1 MNYLSKAIPGWQVVW
16 LAPVNRYILFR
27 EPAFSMFKDLATN
40 ASPEEAAKRLTENQ
54 KVGFSEALE
63 IAHETDRNIRNLL
76 AEGKQNPGVTEKEGS
91 SALED
96 LSAMDFE
103 GHNYRI
109 YDKRI
114 RFRYA
119 NPWIKSIIHPFIAH
133 LEVQDEEDAAIRF
146 ALYPE
151 KDTLM
156 LRINDRKEL
165 RWDAKA
171 TGFFKGSVF
180 LQLINVLYETN
191 DTDWFGVFHASAV
204 AFGNQGVL
212 ISAPQGGGKSTLAA
226 LLTASGFDFVADDFV
241 PVSID
246 KQEICSFPTALTVK
260 KGALKVLSSYYP
272 ELRGKETTYNSF
284 LKKEMLFLPP
294 PGEQIPWKG
303 KVKALLF
310 PEYNPETDCSLEKA
324 DPVSVMNDFIR
335 EAWIADT
342 EMAASAFLDWFFAVP
357 CYRLTYSHNQ
367 KAIESVKKAMRE

>member
-1 MNYLSKAIPGWQVVW
+1 
-16 LAPVNRYILFR
+16 
-27 EPAFSMFKDLATN
+27 MFKDLATN

-91 SALED
+91 SALD
-96 LSAMDFE
+96 DFSLTAFE
-103 GHNYRI
+103 GHSYRI
-109 YDKRI
+109 YNRRI
-114 RFRYA
+114 RFLYA
-119 NPWIKSIIHPFIAH
+119 NPWMKSMVHPLIAH
-133 LEVQDEEDAAIRF
+133 WEVPEETNAPIRF

-151 KDTLM
+151 NDSLV

-165 RWDAKA
+165 RWDAEV
-171 TGFFKGSVF
+171 TGFYKGSVF
-180 LQLINVLYETN
+180 LQLINALYETN

-204 AFGNQGVL
+204 ASHDRGVL

-241 PVSID
+241 PVSIN
-246 KQEICSFPTALTVK
+246 KQEICSFPAALTVK
-260 KGALKVLSSYYP
+260 KGAVNVLSSYYP
-272 ELRGKETTYNSF
+272 ELRGKETTYNSY
-284 LKKEMLFLPP
+284 LRKEMLFLPP
-294 PGEQIPWKG
+294 PGKQIPWKG

-310 PEYNPETDCSLEKA
+310 PEYDPETDCLLERV

-342 EMAASAFLDWFFAVP
+342 EMAAYAFLDWFFAVP
-357 CYRLTYSHNQ
+357 CYRLTYSDNK
-367 KAIESVKKAMRE
+367 KAIESVKRAMRE